1 MYHNDGEGVRIAV
14 GHVLRVWDMCERSR
28 RAHSIGGIYCG
39 LGKKSGWLRIGFE
52 GVTGDIREEF
62 LENIEGTLL
71 ARQNIFVS
79 DP

>member
-1 MYHNDGEGVRIAV
+1 MWVR
-14 GHVLRVWDMCERSR
+14 
-28 RAHSIGGIYCG
+28 
-39 LGKKSGWLRIGFE
+39 KKSGWLRIGFE